1 MKPFKIISFALII
14 SILLCT
20 FSNID
25 VKAASLN
32 VSQLNAIH
40 GRSDKPD
47 TIKAMINEISTS
59 TGADVQN
66 DKGEWLNPYVY
77 DDYGLIIY
85 GLPTGDFYERSD
97 GKTYKNGKEGEYKY
111 LGYSGSSF
119 LITND
124 RFFSGGSPGTKFMSA
139 EDYKKVKWQ
148 TQEGA
153 PSSWENLT
161 QSQRKVI
168 AERTFYDDD
177 YGGPPDTLNEYDE
190 IAGLTLYGL
199 LGDSIREKA
208 LVQVA
213 PTMWSVKGSVRLR
226 YNSTNWNTLIFRPL
240 APDTDVSA
248 EISSQ
253 DVFVMEENMDSI
265 TVPYTVS
272 GIIDGDAV
280 KQDMMQN
287 LDKLSFN
294 SNQVTKDVNLS
305 AGSSPTQSV
314 KYDRNFARAT
324 LKVGENKRMLSAV
337 ANLTTKYK
345 TDTPLRATADKEI
358 TIIVKA
364 KKIPPTE
371 GAVFVRYI
379 NSETDAEIPELAWD
393 FTLKFGEKKTVS
405 GLPVPSGFEKCEG
418 SYGKYYADTSS
429 NVIPP
434 TKKDMK
440 PETSLEITL
449 TQSYKVAYVY
459 FWYKVKPGETPKP
472 PVKINYDP
480 IAIIKNPPIVYAGDD
495 VLIDGSSSYDT
506 DGVIERYI
514 WELPGTDGC
523 DPDNPWFN
531 VLNNGEQDIAKGSVW
546 YPKVG
551 LYDIDLEVVDDGGC
565 TGYDRST
572 IQVIEPIPSI
582 SIDVIAEKMKENR
595 KITLDLSKSKASKRF
610 PIDWSLTTWKIEPV
624 SGTGASGDYGVR
636 LENGTVY
643 KNVNG
648 NAKLYSNGFW
658 ADTGSSIN
666 NVLRGQKSVQFQARD
681 SGQYKISVS
690 IINTSIFNNSVHYS
704 NAIDRTITI
713 VEDLPPIAS
722 FSGSS
727 KNVREFENPLDKTL
741 QKYSIIPI
749 HCTTISP
756 DGDPIGKRFWTARY
770 DSDNDCNNGLSIF
783 EAYNDEQDIYPY
795 DGDRSEPF
803 TNSTRLMVDGEYD
816 SMVEIWTYA
825 VGMFT
830 ESLLAYEDIPGNET
844 VKELLLPGDYRS
856 DYVQG
861 W

>member
-1 MKPFKIISFALII
+1 MKPFKVTSFILII

-20 FSNID
+20 FSNIE
-25 VKAASLN
+25 VIAASLN

-40 GRSDKPD
+40 GKSASKASVE
-47 TIKAMINEISTS
+47 AMINDISLS

-66 DKGEWLNPYVY
+66 DKGEWLNPFVY
-77 DDYGLIIY
+77 DDYGLIVY
-85 GLPTGDFYERSD
+85 GIPTGDFYERSD
-97 GKTYKNGKEGEYKY
+97 GKTYKGGKKGEYKY
-111 LGYSGSSF
+111 LGYSLSSF

-124 RFFSGGSPGTKFMSA
+124 RFFSGGSPGSKFKSVD
-139 EDYKKVKWQ
+139 DYKKVKWQ

-177 YGGPPDTLNEYDE
+177 YGGPVNSDGEVQGIN
-190 IAGLTLYGL
+190 LYGI
-199 LGDSIREKA
+199 LGDSIRQKA

-213 PTMWSVKGSVRLR
+213 PTMWSVNGSVRLR
-226 YNSTNWNTLIFRPL
+226 YDSTNWNTLIFRPL
-240 APDTDVSA
+240 APNTTIEA
-248 EISSQ
+248 KIESQ
-253 DVFVMEENMDSI
+253 SVFVMEENMDSI

-272 GIIDGDAV
+272 GIIDGDAA

-294 SNQVTKDVNLS
+294 SNQVSKDISLTS
-305 AGSSPTQSV
+305 GSSPTQNV
-314 KYDRNFARAT
+314 KYERKFSRAT
-324 LKVGENKRMLSAV
+324 LKVGENDQMLTAV
-337 ANLTTKYK
+337 VNLTTRYK
-345 TDTPLRATADKEI
+345 SDDPLRATAEKPI

-393 FTLKFGEKKTVS
+393 FTLKFGEKRTLS
-405 GLPVPSGFEKCEG
+405 GLPVKEGFEKCEG

-459 FWYKVKPGETPKP
+459 FWYKGKPGETPKP

-514 WELPGTDGC
+514 WELPGTYGC

-531 VLNNGEQDIAKGSVW
+531 VLHNGEQDISKGTVW
-546 YPKVG
+546 YPEIG
-551 LYDIDLEVVDDGGC
+551 TYDIDLEVVDDGGC

-582 SIDVIAEKMKENR
+582 SLDLIADKVKENR
-595 KITLDLSKSKASKRF
+595 KITLDLSNSKSSKRY
-610 PIDWSLTTWKIEPV
+610 PLDWSLTTWTILPV
-624 SGTGASGDYGVR
+624 NGTGASGDYGVR
-636 LENGTVY
+636 LQDGTVY

-648 NAKLYSNGFW
+648 KAQLYINGTW
-658 ADTGSSIN
+658 TYTGTDFNSI
-666 NVLRGQKSVQFQARD
+666 LKGQKTIDFQARD
-681 SGQYKISVS
+681 SGQYKITVS
-690 IINTSIFNNSVHYS
+690 MTNTCSYDSATHYS
-704 NAIDRTITI
+704 NTIDRTITI

-722 FSGSS
+722 FSGPP
-727 KNVREFENPLDKTL
+727 KNLREFENPVDENL
-741 QKYSIIPI
+741 QKYAVIQVQ
-749 HCTTISP
+749 CTTVSP
-756 DGDPIGKRFWTARY
+756 DGDPIGKRYWTARH
-770 DSDNDCNNGLSIF
+770 DSDNDRNSGLSVS
-783 EAYNDEQDIYPY
+783 ESYSDEQDIYPY
-795 DGDRSEPF
+795 SGDRSEPF
-803 TNSTRLMVDGEYD
+803 ISGTRLMVDGEYD
-816 SMVEIWTYA
+816 DTAEIWTFY

-830 ESLLAYEDIPGNET
+830 ESLLVYEDIPDNET
-844 VKELLLPGDYRS
+844 VKELLLPSDYKS
-856 DYVQG
+856 HYVQG